1 MPEEVKNL
9 VVEQYTDE
17 AQIWWDAWNIAEP
30 GAANPV
36 AVARTLFKAS
46 AFLNHRIGTEA
57 TKKHPALRVIA
68 GQLAHLY
75 RVDSIGPSEEDLGKT
90 QHEYTMQRLQR
101 AGHIDI
107 CPVCQS
113 SSDIPCKERPSG
125 EFMSSDHAGR
135 PSTMARDYASYEA
148 PHA

>member
-1 MPEEVKNL
+1 MPDEVKNL
-9 VVEQYTDE
+9 VVEGYTDE
-17 AQIWWDAWNIAEP
+17 AQIWWDAWNIADP

-75 RVDSIGPSEEDLGKT
+75 RVDSIGPSEQDLETT
-90 QHEYTMQRLQR
+90 QHEYNSQKLAK
-101 AGHIDI
+101 AGRIDI
-107 CPVCQS
+107 CPVCLS
-113 SSDIPCKERPSG
+113 HGEVPCKERPSG
-125 EFMSSDHAGR
+125 EFMSSDHSGR
-135 PSTMARDYASYEA
+135 PHTVARDYASYEA
-148 PHA
+148 PYA